1 MKQARVEGMAGGFVV
16 FRVESLRSLVL
27 DAPDD
32 FNLCLPNL
40 QLCQSVTAAKVVMI
54 CSGLAWS

>member
-1 MKQARVEGMAGGFVV
+1 MKQARVEGMAGVFVV

-40 QLCQSVTAAKVVMI
+40 
-54 CSGLAWS
+54 